1 VIHFHDWKGKND
13 LDGRELAMLVPLTVI
28 IIVLGVYP
36 MPVMGLMTTSINKL
50 VEVLSPVMMTALH

>member
-1 VIHFHDWKGKND
+1 
-13 LDGRELAMLVPLTVI
+13 VI